1 MTQRL
6 VGLTL
11 ICSILAAGPAY
22 PADDV
27 DDALAAVDAAE
38 ADFEAAIDVAK
49 ERLVDAYQQEIVKQ
63 TESAKLENVT
73 RLATGLQYFEAE
85 GLLMDPELEEHY
97 KLYGKATR
105 AAKDA
110 LLETYRATTATLA
123 ASGQIDDLQ
132 VVQQKIRDRGL
143 VSKLVS
149 LQLTSK
155 TNFHL
160 MHADFRCSVQEV
172 QKHQRLNATFE
183 MVIGL
188 STDGIVRESI
198 AESGI
203 QGRPSEIVSFRAVN
217 APNHYLAHGNNE
229 LRLQAYSQE
238 DAFRQNASFRI
249 HKGFFRPSAVSFE
262 AVNFPDHFVTMS
274 DGGFVRLQKRQS
286 TAEFSRAATF
296 TIARPKFPMW

>member
-1 MTQRL
+1 MTQRI

-11 ICSILAAGPAY
+11 IWSILAAGPAY

-49 ERLVDAYQQEIVKQ
+49 ETLVDAYQQEMVKQ
-63 TESAKLENVT
+63 TESAELENVT
-73 RLATGLQYFEAE
+73 RIATGLQYFEAE
-85 GLLMDPELEEHY
+85 GFLMDPELEEQY
-97 KLYGKATR
+97 KVFGRATR